1 MEDKREL
8 PRDILAEKSLIGCL
22 IIDGRVFDEITD
34 FSLEKGDFYHSSYG
48 LIFESL
54 KQLSDENK
62 PIDYITL
69 SSKLGEMGHLD
80 AIGGNAFLAEISE
93 DEASLIPRENLVVI
107 CTGSQGE
114 KRSALFRI
122 AYNSH
127 NNIYLEKNDLVIF
140 SSKDIPGNEK
150 AINNLK
156 NLLYAQ
162 NIEVITSDDDLVH
175 VSGHGYAEEIK
186 KMYQWTR
193 PYISIPVHGE
203 AKHLF
208 AHSQLAQ
215 ASQVPIT
222 KILDN
227 GKCIKLA
234 PENPKICGYL
244 NTGKLIVEGRNLYDS
259 ESNFIK
265 DRRKISFEGMILIS
279 IIINAD
285 LSINNKIMITSKGL
299 PDYDERLLENDF
311 KELLVE
317 EYMKISNDQK
327 NSNEIVS
334 NLLKKLIRQS
344 LKSQLSKKPDVKS
357 HILRL

>member
-1 MEDKREL
+1 MKEWKVYLLHQKKNNRKVALVGRSMKKTITAAIEND
-8 PRDILAEKSLIGCL
+8 
-22 IIDGRVFDEITD
+22 IIDKDISF
-34 FSLEKGDFYHSSYG
+34 
-48 LIFESL
+48 
-54 KQLSDENK
+54 
-62 PIDYITL
+62 
-69 SSKLGEMGHLD
+69 
-80 AIGGNAFLAEISE
+80 ISE

-162 NIEVITSDDDLVH
+162 NVEVITSDDDLVH

-234 PENPKICGYL
+234 PENPKNCGYL
-244 NTGKLIVEGRNLYDS
+244 NTGKLIVEGKNLYDS

-299 PDYDERLLENDF
+299 PDYDERLLENNF

-317 EYMKISNDQK
+317 EYMKINDNQK

-344 LKSQLSKKPDVKS
+344 LKSQLTKKPDVKS
-357 HILRL
+357 HIIRL